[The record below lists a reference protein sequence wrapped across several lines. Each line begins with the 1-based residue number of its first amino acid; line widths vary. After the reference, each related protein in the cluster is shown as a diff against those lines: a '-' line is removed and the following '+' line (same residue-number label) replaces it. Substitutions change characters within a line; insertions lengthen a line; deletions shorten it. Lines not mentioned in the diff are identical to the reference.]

1 MGKKQKLEYSRNNRL
16 YLMDFHAEMFTY
28 DGLPDSIDPVYLERF
43 LQLTGG
49 AALVPYEGD
58 WIAIEAELVPGA
70 RGLDVYG
77 EGLDILGSTRNGHS
91 IQISRD
97 DGAFI
102 HNNKTHTPCIDIWT
116 DAARLAETDIS
127 IDFLI
132 FWTRISPLI
141 QTRDDKTRAL
151 IIDAFR
157 AMSAGSPL
165 TVTSK
170 ALLEDYIGSPDIT
183 VFPLTSPELA
193 DKIQY
198 TAKLREDLERWHFTK
213 YGQAK
218 QNNSKTAQQ
227 SVEEV
232 DGDTSISFIL
242 PYNMLN
248 ERIKGINHFNK
259 ISGYNASV
267 RLSDAWKM
275 EVEKYTQAA
284 EAPAEADEEEGGV
297 DDVSENIAD
306 TEGSN
311 NNESI

>member
-28 DGLPDSIDPVYLERF
+28 EGLPDSIDPVYLERF
-43 LQLTGG
+43 LQLSGG
-49 AALVPYEGD
+49 AALVPYEGE

-77 EGLDILGSTRNGHS
+77 EGLDILGCTRNGHS
-91 IQISRD
+91 IQISRE
-97 DGAFI
+97 DGAFF

-116 DAARLAETDIS
+116 DAARIAETDIS

-151 IIDAFR
+151 IVDAFR
-157 AMSAGSPL
+157 AMTAGSPL

-248 ERIKGINHFNK
+248 ERIKGINHFNNL
-259 ISGYNASV
+259 SGYNASV

-275 EVEKYTQAA
+275 EVEKYTQEA
-284 EAPAEADEEEGGV
+284 EAPAEADKDEGGI
-297 DDVSENIAD
+297 DDVSENSGD
-306 TEGSN
+306 TEESD